1 MACLIKRKSGFI
13 SEVYLP
19 GGKTAST
26 SYYDILSAIENKGI
40 PAEHAGNLNGSLQK
54 LKGKYIK
61 NTSQSSEIALG
72 IYLTMYTPKFQAW
85 YGQWAEEP
93 TIDSNFMVTKDGV
106 KRSIFDFMEFTHPLD
121 AKLYSKRTRSIKGL
135 LPTVK
140 LMRDELKDRIKQHI
154 DARERAKLNKDY
166 TREQKIEREKYYN
179 ALIKRLNEQIDT
191 IQKENNIKIVVA
203 QGLAD
208 IETIREMLSGS
219 VVSLSELLLA
229 DDIIKTWTNMERL
242 FNIPNIME
250 VPADKDGTF
259 TTRDTLIE
267 INNAARSFDNKIAYF
282 AKQEIIK
289 TINKNAKEGQ
299 EITIQDIESMKDVSK
314 VQLYTRDITTVDNKL
329 VGYLAKLIT
338 QVNMRIE
345 KEHNRNYRK
354 IDEETAKIKDH
365 PLFKQLGFDLFI
377 KEQETRDAFGQETKT
392 LGFKGRFSQDW
403 YEAVKKRYKQL
414 KDNLDV
420 AKDNKEVVAAVWA
433 EHNRWVK
440 ENTIAFNS
448 SPFINTKAHTD
459 EERLAIIT
467 DLKNQGFTAEEI
479 NDFIKQAR
487 ARYSQYLKDAETF
500 AISLQDDIIKQVVVL
515 TEEDGTEEE
524 YIQKQVEEW
533 KKINDPIAYNDLING
548 TLKFTNASI
557 TKGSKYSIKIPRK
570 SVSGVETGY
579 YDQDFARIAADK
591 QLYDFYIFFRDFM
604 KEQLSYLPQDE
615 IDSLQSN
622 FLPVVTERLSKE
634 YGLTSLKE
642 GIKGID
648 DWFFKNL
655 TTIDYQTAGKI
666 DPISGITRH
675 GFTPRFINENVP
687 VEQRSKDLNTIAK
700 LFSDMALIYKHKI
713 AVQDTVDSI
722 NNIVQSATASTE
734 SVRLK
739 GDKVVSKAPKNLQ
752 EMVESTVLRSF
763 YRINPEAQGVMD
775 RPFYNSLEL
784 LTLGTY
790 KSEKYK
796 KAKALEEE
804 IAKLNEELEKN
815 TKLTT
820 ADRKLIEKNI
830 QLKVDAYYEL
840 GGRNLSVSSVVD
852 AMNKFTREKGI
863 AFNPFSAIRNLAV
876 GGVNNW
882 IHAKGKEDFD
892 SAQMKKATAMLKG
905 SITKYMTWGTVESK
919 MSEKIFRMMLDT
931 KTIEGEDNTFASS
944 IKGLNG
950 QSSIDVIKNAIPSPF
965 ALMKS
970 TDYFFRSQTA
980 LAMLLNTKV
989 KTTKGEF
996 NLFDVLDDKLEL
1008 NKEEFGEWSTEDND
1022 GKSFDEFYES
1032 TMMKINQVSK
1042 KLHGFSGDVQS
1053 LAGKDNIIGRV
1064 LFVFRS
1070 WLPETLATRFDS
1082 KRHDPILER
1091 ETEGYYRTFF
1101 SNFINDDGLRI
1112 KESISEIISAL
1123 RDGEVEGLTPM
1134 QVANIRK
1141 MIAELSAILVLTASI
1156 LALTSL
1162 LGGDDDDEDKKYVN
1176 MLLNQLI
1183 LLNRDLTYYINPSS
1197 AGELLQ
1203 NFVPITA
1210 TLNQTKDAFIA
1221 SGYYIAQVEK
1231 TDEDGVLQY
1240 DGERTLLKISKALPY
1255 VNNVNRVIYYSGQM
1269 GSVR

>member
-1 MACLIKRKSGFI
+1 MACLIKRKNDLI

-26 SYYDILSAIENKGI
+26 SYYSILEALEKKGV
-40 PAEHAGNLNGSLQK
+40 PSEHAGNLNASLNK

-61 NTSQSSEIALG
+61 NTRNSSEIALG
-72 IYLTMYTPKFQAW
+72 IYLTMYAPKFQAW
-85 YGQWAEEP
+85 YGQWSTEP

-106 KRSIFDFMEFTHPLD
+106 KRSIFDFMDFTHPLD
-121 AKLYSKRTRSIKGL
+121 AKLYSKRTKSLKGL
-135 LPTVK
+135 LPSVK
-140 LMRDELKDRIKQHI
+140 LMRDELKNRVKQHI

-179 ALIKRLNEQIDT
+179 ALIKRLNEQIEV
-191 IQKENNIKIVVA
+191 IQKENNIKIVIA
-203 QGLAD
+203 QGMSD
-208 IETIREMLSGS
+208 IETIKEMLSGS

-229 DDIIKTWTNMERL
+229 DDIIKTWTNLERL

-250 VPADKDGTF
+250 VPVDKDGTY
-259 TTRDTLIE
+259 TTRDQLIE

-282 AKQEIIK
+282 AKQEIIN

-299 EITIQDIESMKDVSK
+299 EITIQDIESMKDISK
-314 VQLYTRDITTVDNKL
+314 VKLYTRDITTVDNKL
-329 VGYLAKLIT
+329 VGYLAKVIT

-354 IDEETAKIKDH
+354 IDEETNKIKDN
-365 PLFKQLGFDLFI
+365 PLFKQSGFELFI
-377 KEQETRDAFGQETKT
+377 KEQETKDSFGQPIKT

-403 YEAVKKRYKQL
+403 YEAVKKRYRQL
-414 KDNLDV
+414 GDNLDV
-420 AKDNKEVVAAVWA
+420 AKDNKELVATIWL

-448 SPFINTKAHTD
+448 SAFINTKAHTD
-459 EERLAIIT
+459 QERLAIVD
-467 DLKNQGFTAEEI
+467 DLKSQGFTVEEI
-479 NDFIKQAR
+479 NDFVKQAR
-487 ARYSQYLKDAETF
+487 GRYSQYLKDAETF
-500 AISLQDDIIKQVVVL
+500 GISLQDDINKKIVVL
-515 TEEDGTEEE
+515 EAEDGTEEE
-524 YIQKQVEEW
+524 YIEKQVAEW
-533 KKINDPIAYNDLING
+533 KKINDPIAYNELING
-548 TLKFTNASI
+548 ALPMNASSVN
-557 TKGSKYSIKIPRK
+557 KGSKYSIKIPRK
-570 SVSGVETGY
+570 IVSGADTGY
-579 YDQDFARIAADK
+579 YDQEFAKIAADK
-591 QLYDFYIFFRDFM
+591 DLYNFYIFFRDFM

-642 GIKGID
+642 GMKGID
-648 DWFFKNL
+648 DWFFKTL
-655 TTIDYQTAGKI
+655 TTIDYQTAGKA
-666 DPISGITRH
+666 DPISGITRY

-687 VEQRSKDLNTIAK
+687 IEQRSTDLNTIAK

-752 EMVESTVLRSF
+752 EMIDSTVLRSF
-763 YRINPEAQGVMD
+763 YRVAPEAQGVMD
-775 RPFYNSLEL
+775 RPFYSSLEL

-796 KAKALEEE
+796 QAKALEDE
-804 IAKLNEELEKN
+804 IATLNNELETN
-815 TKLTT
+815 NKLTT
-820 ADRKLIEKNI
+820 AERKLIEKNI

-892 SAQMKKATAMLKG
+892 TAQMKKATAMLKG
-905 SITKYMTWGTVESK
+905 SISKYMSWGTVESK
-919 MSEKIFRMMLDT
+919 MSEKILRMMLDT
-931 KTIEGEDNTFASS
+931 KTIEGEDNTFASA

-950 QSSIDVIKNAIPSPF
+950 QSTLDTIKNAIPSPF
-965 ALMKS
+965 GLMKS

-980 LAMLLNTKV
+980 LSMMLNTKV
-989 KTTKGEF
+989 KTSKGEF
-996 NLFDVLDDKLEL
+996 NLFEILDENLEI
-1008 NKEEFGEWSTEDND
+1008 NTEEFGEWLAKDNE
-1022 GKSFDEFYES
+1022 GKTFNEFYDN
-1032 TMMKINQVSK
+1032 TMMRINQVSK

-1070 WLPETLATRFDS
+1070 WLPETLATRFES

-1091 ETEGYYRTFF
+1091 DTEGYYRTFF
-1101 SNFINDDGLRI
+1101 GNFINDDGLRI
-1112 KESISEIISAL
+1112 KAAISDIISAL
-1123 RDGEVEGLTPM
+1123 RTGEVEGLTPM

-1141 MIAELSAILVLTASI
+1141 MIAELSAILVLTATIMAAS
-1156 LALTSL
+1156 AL
-1162 LGGDDDDEDKKYVN
+1162 LGGDDDDDDKKYVN
-1176 MLLNQLI
+1176 VLLNQLI

-1210 TLNQTKDAFIA
+1210 TLNQTREAIVA
-1221 SGYYIAQVEK
+1221 SGYYLAQVEK
-1231 TDEDGVLQY
+1231 VDEEGVLQY